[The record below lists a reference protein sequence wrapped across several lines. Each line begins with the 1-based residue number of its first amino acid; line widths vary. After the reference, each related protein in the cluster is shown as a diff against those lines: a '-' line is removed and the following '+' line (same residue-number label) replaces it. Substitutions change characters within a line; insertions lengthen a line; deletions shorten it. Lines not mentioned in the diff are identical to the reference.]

1 MFLIG
6 HICNISGELDR
17 VVGISLNKRLQFLAR
32 LRQDLRSRFQKEYP
46 GQLDNL
52 KLVKETGELKIG
64 SAVHL
69 EQDNVKRL
77 FPAMWRIKKLQE
89 WRDGKIWR
97 KWECKWKFQELESQ
111 QSDLLEDFT
120 LVLEAI
126 WYYPGKWRSKPIYLE
141 TPSTGNI
148 FNESHLSWLT
158 DCRECCP
165 NSLPDCEEDCCLKI
179 TSLS

>member
-89 WRDGKIWR
+89 
-97 KWECKWKFQELESQ
+97 
-111 QSDLLEDFT
+111 
-120 LVLEAI
+120 
-126 WYYPGKWRSKPIYLE
+126 
-141 TPSTGNI
+141 
-148 FNESHLSWLT
+148 
-158 DCRECCP
+158 
-165 NSLPDCEEDCCLKI
+165 
-179 TSLS
+179 